1 MTEPLSP
8 DHVFD
13 FSEDDPAH
21 DLEDPNMNVEEE
33 HEEDTKEEPKED
45 PEEDPKEEPEEEP
58 EGGPEEVTGFSF
70 ALKLPVKC
78 PKSSSDS
85 ESPDKTLWMPPPCS
99 TFEERSS
106 RTRQSEDA
114 ATHTGIDR
122 LSRLMD
128 AYDVDMGFIKR
139 YDTRTTDHI
148 LSLEEDN
155 RRLRRG
161 VDSLEVS
168 STLAAMCRDR
178 IEREFASL
186 RAWVTE
192 RLGEGT
198 MEARPV
204 EAIIECKRSKTNP
217 DNTGGTRPTN
227 DGGVI
232 ALEVHG
238 CSYKTFLNYKPHS
251 FNGTEGVVGLS
262 RWFKKMES
270 MFEISKCAEE
280 DKVKFT
286 ACSLEGHALTW

>member
-45 PEEDPKEEPEEEP
+45 LEEDPKEEPEEEP
-58 EGGPEEVTGFSF
+58 EGGPEEVTGVSH
-70 ALKLPVKC
+70 LTPPPLSE
-78 PKSSSDS
+78 SSSDS
-85 ESPDKTLWMPPPCS
+85 KSADKTLWMPPPCS

-168 STLAAMCRDR
+168 STLAALC
-178 IEREFASL
+178 
-186 RAWVTE
+186 
-192 RLGEGT
+192 GECIDV
-198 MEARPV
+198 MAVYE
-204 EAIIECKRSKTNP
+204 
-217 DNTGGTRPTN
+217 
-227 DGGVI
+227 
-232 ALEVHG
+232 
-238 CSYKTFLNYKPHS
+238 
-251 FNGTEGVVGLS
+251 
-262 RWFKKMES
+262 ES
-270 MFEISKCAEE
+270 
-280 DKVKFT
+280 
-286 ACSLEGHALTW
+286 